1 MGTASAGCIS
11 FFPYLGLD
19 ASNWIDLIAIIV
31 NALLAY
37 WIVKTIQNRLQ
48 NKRVLKDHFINEIK
62 EIRNEY
68 KTCLSN
74 LYSDNTIPSRV
85 IPWFKLM
92 NIRVTDIMTHINEKY
107 GVDKDKLK
115 PYQRELQELI
125 TNNSDFMAQF
135 RSTTAIKFSEN
146 SKTQMIVFQQSNNKL
161 FNDIIVA
168 INDSEK

>member
-1 MGTASAGCIS
+1 MGEAGNCCIS
-11 FFPYLGLD
+11 FFTYLGLE
-19 ASNWIDLIAIIV
+19 ASDWIDLIAIIV
-31 NALLAY
+31 NAILAY

-48 NKRVLKDHFINEIK
+48 NKRVLKDHFIKEIK

-85 IPWFKLM
+85 LPWFKLM
-92 NIRVTDIMTHINEKY
+92 NIRVSDIMMHINEKY
-107 GVDKDKLK
+107 AVDKDKLR
-115 PYQRELQELI
+115 PYQRDLQELI
-125 TNNSDFMAQF
+125 TNNADFMTQF
-135 RSTTAIKFSEN
+135 RSTTAVKFSEN
-146 SKTQMIVFQQSNNKL
+146 SKTQMMVFQQNHNKL